1 MKGVDGPMRKTILY
15 IALLIT
21 LTLFGCADNK
31 KEIVAYVGDVPV
43 TMAEFEFYLDNV
55 KEQLQGTELSDDEDW
70 QNKEIDG
77 RKAIEVAKDRALDNA
92 IVNIA
97 YIKIY
102 EGLGKNL
109 SADDK
114 SKIEKLKEDI
124 VGEYSDVG
132 YDEFLKENNITDEF
146 IDMLCKSTYCAE
158 VLYNEVREEKKLEDE
173 ELEAY
178 FEKYIDEKMK
188 EFGIVASETN
198 IVK

>member
-15 IALLIT
+15 IALMIT
-21 LTLFGCADNK
+21 LALFGCADNK
-31 KEIVAYVGDVPV
+31 EEIVAYVGDVPV
-43 TMAEFEFYLDNV
+43 TMAEFEFYLANV

-114 SKIEKLKEDI
+114 SKIENIKEDI

-132 YDEFLKENNITDEF
+132 YDEFLKKNNITDEF

-158 VLYNEVREEKKLEDE
+158 VLYNEVREEKGLEDE
-173 ELEAY
+173 ELDAY
-178 FEKYIDEKMK
+178 FEKYIDEKIK

-198 IVK
+198 VVK

>member
-15 IALLIT
+15 IALLFT
-21 LTLFGCADNK
+21 LALFGCADNK
-31 KEIVAYVGDVPV
+31 QEIVAYVGDVPI
-43 TMAEFEFYLDNV
+43 TMAEFEFYLTNV

-146 IDMLCKSTYCAE
+146 VDMLCKSTYCAE
-158 VLYNEVREEKKLEDE
+158 VLYNEVAQEKGLADE
-173 ELEAY
+173 ELDAY
-178 FEKYIDEKMK
+178 FEKYIDEKIK
-188 EFGIVASETN
+188 EFGIVASETD

>member
-21 LTLFGCADNK
+21 LTLFGCADK
-31 KEIVAYVGDVPV
+31 KQEIVAYVGDVPV

-55 KEQLQGTELSDDEDW
+55 KEQLEGTELSDDEDW

-102 EGLGKNL
+102 EGLGKTL

-114 SKIEKLKEDI
+114 SEIEKIKEDI
-124 VGEYSDVG
+124 VGEYSEAG

-146 IDMLCKSTYCAE
+146 VDMLCKST
-158 VLYNEVREEKKLEDE
+158 
-173 ELEAY
+173 
-178 FEKYIDEKMK
+178 
-188 EFGIVASETN
+188 
-198 IVK
+198 